1 VTGVMRVLVLIQGP
15 LGDRPTGP
23 EIRGWEMARAFANRH
38 DVTAAA
44 SVQHAHR
51 RDGIAVVPRT
61 RRRILA
67 ELMRHDVVIGPVI
80 PPYALL
86 ALSGRRCLRVAD
98 LYDPVELELGTLEG
112 WRARRAMAQQRG
124 GRDLHLRWSDVI
136 VCANGRQLERTR
148 RDLDDVPRRDGGPAL
163 FTVPMGLPDLPEP
176 SADHL
181 LRAHFPAIGADDPV
195 VLWWGSVWRWLDA
208 GTAIE
213 AIGRLAAS
221 RPDVRL
227 VITAGKPSNAA
238 TDRLN
243 ATEEARDLAR
253 RTGLLDRNVF
263 FLDEWVPFEQRHRY
277 LCDAD
282 VGITLHGATEE
293 ASLAARARYM
303 DYVWAALPSVLAE
316 GDEVGDRLAAAGAA
330 RLVAPHDPQ
339 ATAAALDALLGAPA
353 ALREAQQACRDVAA
367 EYAWDTLLA
376 PLVEGIEALDPATR
390 SAGGALGVA
399 RAAGGYYARRL
410 VDRCAI
416 AVAG

>member
-23 EIRGWEMARAFANRH
+23 EIRGWEMARAFATRH
-38 DVTAAA
+38 AVTAAA
-44 SVQHAHR
+44 SVDHAHV
-51 RDGIAVVPRT
+51 RDGIAIVPRT

-67 ELMRHDVVIGPVI
+67 EIMRHDVVIGPVI
-80 PPYALL
+80 PPYALM

-98 LYDPVELELGTLEG
+98 LYDPVDLELGTLEG
-112 WRARRAMAQQRG
+112 WRARRATAQQRA
-124 GRDLHLRWSDVI
+124 GRDMHLRWSDVV
-136 VCANGRQLERTR
+136 VCANERQLERTR
-148 RDLDDVPRRDGGPAL
+148 RDLQDVTRRDGGPAL
-163 FTVPMGLPDLPEP
+163 FTVPMGLPDLPEA
-176 SADHL
+176 STDHL

-243 ATEEARDLAR
+243 TTEEARDLAR
-253 RTGLLDRNVF
+253 RAGLLDRNVF
-263 FLDEWVPFEQRHRY
+263 FLDEWVPFEERHRY

-330 RLVAPHDPQ
+330 RLVAPHDPT
-339 ATAAALDALLGAPA
+339 ATAAALDALLGDPA
-353 ALREAQQACRDVAA
+353 ALRRAQQACRDVAA
-367 EYAWDTLLA
+367 EYEWHTLVA
-376 PLVEGIEALDPATR
+376 PLVEGIEALDPAAR
-390 SAGGALGVA
+390 SAGRALGVA

-410 VDRCAI
+410 VDRCTI
-416 AVAG
+416 AVTG

>member
-1 VTGVMRVLVLIQGP
+1 
-15 LGDRPTGP
+15 
-23 EIRGWEMARAFANRH
+23 MARAP
-38 DVTAAA
+38 
-44 SVQHAHR
+44 
-51 RDGIAVVPRT
+51 RDGA
-61 RRRILA
+61 A
-67 ELMRHDVVIGPVI
+67 
-80 PPYALL
+80 
-86 ALSGRRCLRVAD
+86 
-98 LYDPVELELGTLEG
+98 
-112 WRARRAMAQQRG
+112 ARRA
-124 GRDLHLRWSDVI
+124 DLHLRWSDVI
-136 VCANGRQLERTR
+136 VSANERQLERMR

-316 GDEVGDRLAAAGAA
+316 GDEVGDQACRGRRRPARGTPRSAGHGGGVRRAAGRA
-330 RLVAPHDPQ
+330 RRV
-339 ATAAALDALLGAPA
+339 G
-353 ALREAQQACRDVAA
+353 EARQACRDVAA

-376 PLVEGIEALDPATR
+376 PLVEGIEALDPSAR